1 MRLRTDDDIYRA
13 RLVYLG
19 PPGYTLPIQL
29 SYAQYGVFVVLV
41 PLFMFVHYL
50 FTLHFDLFPAWEIA
64 LAIVATSFIFRHVD
78 PDRPA
83 RMVIRTALTDW
94 RTAREPINEQREAR
108 LVASKVLVRD
118 ALVGGSKIRRVRRKA
133 DTIRSSRPRG
143 RHGDTARR
151 PATAAPA
158 ERASEH
164 VVSPTPPRS
173 REPDDPSDIDGV
185 EISTVPQ
192 GAVAVFQAP
201 RPLATR
207 AASSDAHVS
216 AATGAYCAGTR
227 LGRDLVAL
235 PRPGQHR

>member
-94 RTAREPINEQREAR
+94 RNAREPIHEQREAR
-108 LVASKVLVRD
+108 LVGTKVLVRD
-118 ALVGGSKIRRVRRKA
+118 ALVGGTKVRRRRKVNTI
-133 DTIRSSRPRG
+133 DTPGPRG
-143 RHGDTARR
+143 RHGD
-151 PATAAPA
+151 
-158 ERASEH
+158 
-164 VVSPTPPRS
+164 PPRRS
-173 REPDDPSDIDGV
+173 
-185 EISTVPQ
+185 
-192 GAVAVFQAP
+192 
-201 RPLATR
+201 ATR
-207 AASSDAHVS
+207 HQASAHRS
-216 AATGAYCAGTR
+216 TS
-227 LGRDLVAL
+227 
-235 PRPGQHR
+235 